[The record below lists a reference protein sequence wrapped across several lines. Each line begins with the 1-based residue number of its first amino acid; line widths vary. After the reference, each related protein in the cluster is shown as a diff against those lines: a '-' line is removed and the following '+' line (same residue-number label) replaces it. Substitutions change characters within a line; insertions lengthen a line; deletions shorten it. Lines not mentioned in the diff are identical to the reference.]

1 MRKANPKGWNTI
13 RVIAIAR
20 AVSILG
26 DELAI
31 FALLLR
37 VKHNGGG
44 AFSVA
49 MVLMA
54 GQLPLILLS
63 PWAGT
68 LADRVPVRKLAPV
81 VNLIQAALAALL
93 AFRQPFLISLLLV
106 CLLGIGQSVVPAAWN
121 ATLPEITDKE
131 EMPRAMSLMQALY
144 AMAGMAG
151 PAVAGVMVSKF
162 GYSTPMIA
170 NALSF
175 LFIAAVPLFLTLP
188 FHPRE
193 RGERK
198 RGDVWVGLQIVRKE
212 PVIRA
217 LAILGFSLN
226 VSVGMITV
234 SELFF
239 TLDDLHAT
247 TYVYGLAGS
256 TFAAF
261 TLIAALINKRRT
273 VSEKELPLNIIVGAV
288 VTGLGLVLNG
298 ASWHWLLL
306 FPTLAI
312 AGYGVSTVNAYYMA
326 LILQRSNESS
336 RGRVLSAVT
345 GVAVTG
351 QISSLAIG
359 GIVISII
366 DPRFVI
372 LFSGA
377 ACLLVT
383 GLLAPSLLAASRSS
397 RIFQMEPDTETIDF
411 PVVETE

>member
-1 MRKANPKGWNTI
+1 MRKARPTGWNTI
-13 RVIAIAR
+13 RAIAIAR

-44 AFSVA
+44 AVSVA
-49 MVLMA
+49 MVLIA

-68 LADRVPVRKLAPV
+68 LADRVPVRKLAPF

-106 CLLGIGQSVVPAAWN
+106 CLLGIGQSIVPAAWN
-121 ATLPEITDKE
+121 ATLPEITEKA

-144 AMAGMAG
+144 AIAGMAG

-162 GYSTPMIA
+162 GYSIPMVA
-170 NALSF
+170 NAISF
-175 LFIAAVPLFLTLP
+175 VVIATVPMFLNLP

-193 RGERK
+193 RGVRK
-198 RGDVWVGLQIVRKE
+198 RGDAWVGLEVVRKE

-261 TLIAALINKRRT
+261 TLIAVLINKKRT
-273 VSEKELPLNIIVGAV
+273 VAEKELPLNIIIGAV
-288 VTGLGLVLNG
+288 VTGIGLALNG
-298 ASWHWLLL
+298 AAWHWLLL

-326 LILQRSNESS
+326 LILQRSDDSS

-366 DPRFVI
+366 DPRYVI
-372 LFSGA
+372 LFNGI

-383 GLLAPSLLAASRSS
+383 AFLAPSLLAASKSPQ
-397 RIFQMEPDTETIDF
+397 IYQMEPEGDAIDF
-411 PVVETE
+411 PAAEPE

>member
-1 MRKANPKGWNTI
+1 MRKANPRGWQTI
-13 RVIAIAR
+13 RIIAIAR
-20 AVSILG
+20 AISILG

-44 AFSVA
+44 AIAVA
-49 MVLMA
+49 MILVA

-63 PWAGT
+63 PWAGM

-81 VNLIQAALAALL
+81 INLIQAALAALL
-93 AFRQPFLISLLLV
+93 AFKQPLAVSLFLI
-106 CLLGIGQSVVPAAWN
+106 CLLGIGQAVVPAAWN
-121 ATLPEITDKE
+121 ATLPEITEKE

-144 AMAGMAG
+144 ALAGMAG
-151 PAVAGVMVSKF
+151 PAVAGVMVSRF

-170 NALSF
+170 NSISF
-175 LFIAAVPLFLTLP
+175 LLIAAVPLFLTLP
-188 FHPRE
+188 FHPRASGP
-193 RGERK
+193 RV
-198 RGDVWVGLQIVRKE
+198 RGDVWVGLGIVRKE

-239 TLDDLHAT
+239 ALDDLHAT

-261 TLIAALINKRRT
+261 SLIAALINKRRT
-273 VSEKELPLNIIVGAV
+273 VTGKQLPMNIIIGAV
-288 VTGLGLVLNG
+288 VTSVGLILNG
-298 ASWHWLLL
+298 SSWHWLLL
-306 FPTLAI
+306 FPTMAI

-326 LILQRSNESS
+326 LILQRSDETS

-359 GIVISII
+359 GMVISIV
-366 DPRFVI
+366 DPRIVI
-372 LFSGA
+372 LISGA
-377 ACLLVT
+377 ACFLVT
-383 GLLAPSLLAASRSS
+383 IFLAPSLLAASNGR
-397 RIFQMEPDTETIDF
+397 RVYEMEPEPNLKDF
-411 PVVETE
+411 PAVEPE

>member
-1 MRKANPKGWNTI
+1 MRKANPQGWQTI

-20 AVSILG
+20 AISILG

-37 VKHNGGG
+37 VKHDGGG
-44 AFSVA
+44 AISVA
-49 MVLMA
+49 MVLAA
-54 GQLPLILLS
+54 GQLPLILLA
-63 PWAGT
+63 PWAGM
-68 LADRVPVRKLAPV
+68 LADRIPVRKLAPF
-81 VNLIQAALAALL
+81 VNIVQAALAALL
-93 AFRQPFLISLLLV
+93 AFKQPLVVSLFLV

-121 ATLPEITDKE
+121 ATLPEITGKE

-144 AMAGMAG
+144 ALAGMAG
-151 PAVAGVMVSKF
+151 PAVAGVMVSNF

-170 NALSF
+170 NAISF
-175 LFIAAVPLFLTLP
+175 IFIAAVPMFLTLP

-193 RGERK
+193 RGARK
-198 RGDVWVGLQIVRKE
+198 RKDVWVGLGIVRKE

-226 VSVGMITV
+226 VSVGMI
-234 SELFF
+234 SIAELFF
-239 TLDDLHAT
+239 TLDDLRAT
-247 TYVYGLAGS
+247 MYVYGLAGS

-261 TLIAALINKRRT
+261 SLIAALINKRRS
-273 VSEKELPLNIIVGAV
+273 VSEKELPKNIIIGTV
-288 VTGLGLVLNG
+288 VTSLGLILNG

-326 LILQRSNESS
+326 LILQRSDESS

-359 GIVISII
+359 GVIISII
-366 DPRFVI
+366 DPRIVI
-372 LFSGA
+372 LISGTG
-377 ACLLVT
+377 CLLVT
-383 GLLAPSLLAASRSS
+383 IILAPSLLAASRGS
-397 RIFQMEPDTETIDF
+397 RNYQIDLEPDATDSPEAE
-411 PVVETE
+411 PE